1 MINKIINI
9 INTTFAKIAYLS
21 LKHATLRPV
30 KVTAPSANGFRTK
43 ASTGKRKKKKTQ
55 CLIKKAGSAH
65 IVIFKTTKTIR
76 MSGNVQPT
84 FSFTHDYNAKNRKNL
99 PKTEP
104 ARRT

>member
-43 ASTGKRKKKKTQ
+43 ASTGKRKKKKKTQ

-76 MSGNVQPT
+76 M
-84 FSFTHDYNAKNRKNL
+84 
-99 PKTEP
+99 
-104 ARRT
+104 